1 MKLIAAAVAVVV
13 LLGGAG
19 AYYFLSGKPPVA
31 APESAPT
38 VPPEPAPAAE
48 KPLLISDPVF
58 DGATAAEP
66 AVTPAVPAPV
76 PTPAPAPVASPAPE
90 PEPAPT
96 PAPAPAPVVEKP
108 AKPVKAAPPV
118 APANQAAGLESV
130 ITESLSEASH
140 CMSQR
145 KYDCAIANANAVLR
159 MDKGNRYALDIKR
172 KAKDAQDKALSQIQI
187 E

>member
-1 MKLIAAAVAVVV
+1 M
-13 LLGGAG
+13 
-19 AYYFLSGKPPVA
+19 
-31 APESAPT
+31 PT
-38 VPPEPAPAAE
+38 VQPEPAPAAE
-48 KPLLISDPVF
+48 KPLAISDPVF

-66 AVTPAVPAPV
+66 AVTPAVPAP
-76 PTPAPAPVASPAPE
+76 APAPVAAPAPAPE
-90 PEPAPT
+90 PAPA

-108 AKPVKAAPPV
+108 AKPVKAAPPA
-118 APANQAAGLESV
+118 APANKADGLESV